1 MNKPIPIFYAC
12 DNNFF
17 KYTVVS
23 LASMIENADPK
34 QRYDVHILHTDI
46 TEENQ
51 AIAKRL
57 ETKNFSVT
65 FDDVTSYLHSIKD
78 KMPIRDYYSK
88 TTYYRLFIAD
98 MFPELEKAV
107 YIDSDT
113 IVQGNIADLYAFD
126 VSNYAVGACHEQ
138 AMVQAD
144 VYGTYVEKCMGID
157 RNNFFNAGVLLIN
170 CNYFRENKVLE
181 QFMQLLS
188 VYNFRVTQDE
198 DYLNVICQDNVL
210 FLPQNWNTE
219 MFGDVFVPLEEACV
233 IHYIRVSKPWHF
245 HDCRWGDIFW
255 KYAEKT
261 EVYEELKE
269 ILNTYTD
276 EQRAEDI
283 ASCDRLAQLA
293 IDETNR
299 PDTYVARVKE
309 KARKARLEVLERI
322 EQYEREGRFD
332 EDVEDD
338 VPGRQIRPGEV
349 DYLRKKPISRVNR
362 RIAYSMAK
370 NFLEKLLKDKKM
382 IVKEIIGVENLADL
396 ESGAVLT
403 CNHFNAYDSFAM
415 QMAYEAANQK
425 NRALFR
431 VIREGNYTAFPGFY
445 GFLMRNYNTL
455 PLSSNAKVMQEFMRA
470 TSLLLQKGHFV
481 LIYPEQ
487 SMWWNYRKPK
497 PLQKGGYYIAAKN
510 NVPVVPCFITME
522 DTENIGEDGFP
533 VQAYTIHVSEPILPD
548 AEKTVKE
555 NTAALME
562 KNAAVWKNI
571 YETTYGIPLEY
582 TTEPKAEEE

>member
-1 MNKPIPIFYAC
+1 MSKAIPIFYAC

-23 LASMIENADPK
+23 LTSMIANASPK
-34 QRYDVHILHTDI
+34 FKYDVHILHTDI
-46 TEENQ
+46 TPENR

-57 ETKNFSVT
+57 ETKQFSVT
-65 FDDVTSYLHSIKD
+65 FDDVTNYLHSIKD

-98 MFPELEKAV
+98 MFPSLKKV
-107 YIDSDT
+107 IYIDSDT
-113 IVQGNIADLYAFD
+113 IVQGDISQMYAFD
-126 VSNYAVGACHEQ
+126 VSDHAVGACHEQ

-144 VYGTYVEKCMGID
+144 VYGTYVEKCIGID

-170 CNYFRENKVLE
+170 CDYFRENKVLE
-181 QFMQLLS
+181 QFMELLG

-198 DYLNVICQDNVL
+198 DYLNVICRDNVL
-210 FLPQNWNTE
+210 FLPQCWNTE
-219 MFGDVFVPLEEACV
+219 MFGDVFVPLEEACI
-233 IHYIRVSKPWHF
+233 IHYIMTSKPWHYY
-245 HDCRWGDIFW
+245 DCRWGDLFW
-255 KYAEKT
+255 KYAEQT
-261 EVYEELKE
+261 EVHGELRE
-269 ILNTYTD
+269 ILETYTD
-276 EQRAEDI
+276 AQRAEDA

-293 IDETNR
+293 VDETNR
-299 PDTYVARVKE
+299 PDTFVARVKE
-309 KARKARLEVLERI
+309 KQRAERMKVLEKI

-338 VPGRQIRPGEV
+338 PPGRQIRPGEV

-362 RIAYSMAK
+362 RIAYGMAK
-370 NFLEKLLKDKKM
+370 TFLEKLLKEKKM
-382 IVKEIIGVENLADL
+382 IVKEIIGIENLSAL

-403 CNHFNAYDSFAM
+403 CNHFNAFDSFAM
-415 QMAYEAANQK
+415 QMAYEASGQEK
-425 NRALFR
+425 RALFR

-445 GFLMRNYNTL
+445 GYLMRNYNTL

-510 NVPVVPCFITME
+510 SVPVVPCFITMQ
-522 DTENIGEDGFP
+522 DSNIYGEDGFP
-533 VQAYTIHVSEPILPD
+533 VQEYTIHIGEPIYPD
-548 AEKTVKE
+548 AEKTTKE
-555 NTAALME
+555 NTADMMA
-562 KNAAVWKNI
+562 KNAEVWKNI
-571 YETTYGIPLEY
+571 YETTYGIPLTY
-582 TTEPKAEEE
+582 TTEVKE

>member
-1 MNKPIPIFYAC
+1 MSKAIPIFYAC

-23 LASMIENADPK
+23 LTSMIANASPK
-34 QRYDVHILHTDI
+34 FKYDVHILHTDI
-46 TEENQ
+46 TPENQ

-57 ETKNFSVT
+57 ETKQFSVT
-65 FDDVTSYLHSIKD
+65 FDDVTNYLHSIKD

-98 MFPELEKAV
+98 MFPSLKKAI

-113 IVQGNIADLYAFD
+113 IVQGDISQMYAFD
-126 VSNYAVGACHEQ
+126 VSDHAVGACHEQ

-144 VYGTYVEKCMGID
+144 VYGTYVEKCIGID

-170 CNYFRENKVLE
+170 CDYFRENKVLE
-181 QFMQLLS
+181 QFMELLG

-198 DYLNVICQDNVL
+198 DYLNVICRDNVL
-210 FLPQNWNTE
+210 FLPQCWNTE
-219 MFGDVFVPLEEACV
+219 MFGDVFVPLEEACI
-233 IHYIRVSKPWHF
+233 IHYIMTSKPWHYY
-245 HDCRWGDIFW
+245 DCRWGDLFW
-255 KYAEKT
+255 KYAEQT
-261 EVYEELKE
+261 EVHGELRE
-269 ILNTYTD
+269 ILETYTD
-276 EQRAEDI
+276 AQRAEDA

-293 IDETNR
+293 VDETNR
-299 PDTYVARVKE
+299 PDTFVARVKE
-309 KARKARLEVLERI
+309 KQRAERMKVLEKI

-338 VPGRQIRPGEV
+338 PPGRQIRPGEV

-362 RIAYSMAK
+362 RIAYGMAK
-370 NFLEKLLKDKKM
+370 TFLEKLLKEKKM
-382 IVKEIIGVENLADL
+382 IVKEIIGIENLSAL

-403 CNHFNAYDSFAM
+403 CNHFNAFDSFAM
-415 QMAYEAANQK
+415 QMAYEASGQEK
-425 NRALFR
+425 RALFR

-445 GFLMRNYNTL
+445 GYLMRNYNTL

-510 NVPVVPCFITME
+510 SVPVVPCFITM
-522 DTENIGEDGFP
+522 DDSNIYGEDGFP
-533 VQAYTIHVSEPILPD
+533 VQEYTIHIGEPIYPD
-548 AEKTVKE
+548 AEKTTKE
-555 NTAALME
+555 NTAAMMA
-562 KNAAVWKNI
+562 KNAEVWKNV
-571 YETTYGIPLEY
+571 YETTYGIPLTY
-582 TTEPKAEEE
+582 TTEVKE

>member
-1 MNKPIPIFYAC
+1 MSKAIPIFYAC

-17 KYTVVS
+17 KYTMVS
-23 LASMIENADPK
+23 LTSMIANASPK
-34 QRYDVHILHTDI
+34 LKYDVHILHTDI
-46 TEENQ
+46 TPENQ

-57 ETKNFSVT
+57 ETKQFSVT
-65 FDDVTSYLHSIKD
+65 FDDVTNYLHSIKD

-98 MFPELEKAV
+98 MFPAFKKAI

-113 IVQGNIADLYAFD
+113 IVQGDISQMYAFD
-126 VSNYAVGACHEQ
+126 ISDYAVGACHEQ

-144 VYGTYVEKCMGID
+144 VYGTYVEKCIGID

-170 CNYFRENKVLE
+170 CDYFRENKVLE
-181 QFMQLLS
+181 QFMELLG

-198 DYLNVICQDNVL
+198 DYLNVICRDNVL
-210 FLPQNWNTE
+210 FLPQCWNTE
-219 MFGDVFVPLEEACV
+219 MFGDVSVPLEEACI
-233 IHYIRVSKPWHF
+233 IHYIMTSKPWHYY
-245 HDCRWGDIFW
+245 DCQWGDLFW
-255 KYAEKT
+255 KYAEQT
-261 EVYEELKE
+261 EVHGELRE
-269 ILNTYTD
+269 ILETYTD
-276 EQRAEDI
+276 AQRAEDA

-293 IDETNR
+293 VDETNR
-299 PDTYVARVKE
+299 PDTFVARVKE
-309 KARKARLEVLERI
+309 KQRAERMKVLEKI

-338 VPGRQIRPGEV
+338 PPGRQIRPGEV

-362 RIAYSMAK
+362 RIAYGMAK
-370 NFLEKLLKDKKM
+370 TFLEKLLKEKKM
-382 IVKEIIGVENLADL
+382 IVKEIIGIENLSAL

-403 CNHFNAYDSFAM
+403 CNHFNAFDSFAM
-415 QMAYEAANQK
+415 QMTYEASGQEK
-425 NRALFR
+425 RALFR

-445 GFLMRNYNTL
+445 GYLMRNYNTL

-510 NVPVVPCFITME
+510 SVPVVPCFITMA
-522 DTENIGEDGFP
+522 DSNIYGEDGFP
-533 VQAYTIHVSEPILPD
+533 VQEYTIHVGAPIYPD
-548 AEKTVKE
+548 PEKTTKE
-555 NTAALME
+555 NTADMMA
-562 KNAAVWKNI
+562 KNAEVWKNV
-571 YETTYGIPLEY
+571 YETTYGIPLTY
-582 TTEPKAEEE
+582 TTETKK

>member
-1 MNKPIPIFYAC
+1 MSKAIPIFYAC

-23 LASMIENADPK
+23 LTSMIANASPK
-34 QRYDVHILHTDI
+34 FKYDVHILHTDI
-46 TEENQ
+46 TPENQ

-57 ETKNFSVT
+57 ETKQFSVT
-65 FDDVTSYLHSIKD
+65 FDDVTNYLHSIKD

-98 MFPELEKAV
+98 MFPSLKKAI

-113 IVQGNIADLYAFD
+113 IVQGDISQMYAFD
-126 VSNYAVGACHEQ
+126 VSDHAVGACHEQ

-144 VYGTYVEKCMGID
+144 VYGTYVEKCIGID

-170 CNYFRENKVLE
+170 CDYFRENKVLE
-181 QFMQLLS
+181 QFMELLG

-198 DYLNVICQDNVL
+198 DYLNVICRDNVL
-210 FLPQNWNTE
+210 FLPQCWNTE
-219 MFGDVFVPLEEACV
+219 MFGDVFVPLEEACI
-233 IHYIRVSKPWHF
+233 IHYIMTSKPWHYY
-245 HDCRWGDIFW
+245 DCRWGDLFW
-255 KYAEKT
+255 KYAEQT
-261 EVYEELKE
+261 EVHGELRE
-269 ILNTYTD
+269 ILETYTD
-276 EQRAEDI
+276 AQRAEDA

-293 IDETNR
+293 VDETNR
-299 PDTYVARVKE
+299 PDTFVARVKE
-309 KARKARLEVLERI
+309 KQRAERMKVLEKI

-338 VPGRQIRPGEV
+338 PPGRQIRPGEV

-362 RIAYSMAK
+362 RIAYGMAK
-370 NFLEKLLKDKKM
+370 TFLEKLLKEKKM
-382 IVKEIIGVENLADL
+382 IVKEIIGIENLSAL

-403 CNHFNAYDSFAM
+403 CNHFNAFDSFAM
-415 QMAYEAANQK
+415 QMAYEASGQEK
-425 NRALFR
+425 RALFR

-445 GFLMRNYNTL
+445 GYLMRNYNTL

-510 NVPVVPCFITME
+510 SVPVVPCFITMQ
-522 DTENIGEDGFP
+522 DSNIYGEDGFP
-533 VQAYTIHVSEPILPD
+533 VQEYTIHIGEPIYPD
-548 AEKTVKE
+548 AEKTTKE
-555 NTAALME
+555 NTADMMA
-562 KNAAVWKNI
+562 KNAEVWKNI
-571 YETTYGIPLEY
+571 YETTYGIPLTY
-582 TTEPKAEEE
+582 TTEVKE